1 MAKRKKKS
9 AQLATQGFGTKKIT
23 SRQLDKKLCQAA
35 DYAEVENWPGA
46 LGILVPLSQ
55 QCPEERSVWEF
66 LSDASFESGDMRL
79 YQKACERLFEITRS
93 GDYAYLLGSAY
104 LHNMHPLMALHIWRQ
119 ALTLDPK
126 HEIARQVRKQIK
138 QLESMEKEALA
149 NLGLTGPEGLD
160 IARQHERGQVYLEQG
175 EYREARQAEEIVL
188 ERDPDF
194 IPARNNLSL
203 ISWMEKNADLAI
215 AIAQE
220 VLERDPDNIH
230 ALSNLIH
237 FLVLSG
243 DTDRAKPYAERLKM
257 SHADAWDGWTKKV
270 EGLSYLGDDAGVV
283 EVWQQAQAEKIE
295 TAAASAQFFH
305 LSAVALARMG
315 EEKKAIAEWKR
326 ALARN
331 PGLLIAKENLKDIR
345 NPIGQRHGAWP
356 FAWRQWLLPDTAEKF
371 QKLMTT
377 TVTSQKLDKMIN
389 QSKKMNK
396 VLNKFGDFFKSHSDF
411 VAMLP
416 RLLER
421 GGPDGQDFLVST
433 IEQIKTP
440 ELIAILK
447 DFALGQ
453 SGPDRMRFQAAKLA
467 EETNLMSAGTV
478 SLWMGGEWRDMML
491 KTFTFHEESPNRH
504 SEAVEALAEP
514 AFLLLQQGGKA
525 QAIEAERLLR
535 EAIAL
540 TTEAAPD
547 LMNNLAMSL
556 SQQGRDDEADALNR
570 DIVARY
576 PDYIFASVNL
586 AQQYLTEGDLEATE
600 EILKPFLSCDRFH
613 VLEFG
618 GFSAVYIGL
627 LVAKKQQDAARAWFD
642 VWEKVCPSDPNLAY
656 WRPRLKKGFRRPK
669 LFG

>member
-23 SRQLDKKLCQAA
+23 SRQLDKKLRQAA
-35 DYAEVENWPGA
+35 DYAEIENWPGA

-79 YQKACERLFEITRS
+79 YQKACERLFEITGS

-104 LHNMHPLMALHIWRQ
+104 LHNMHPLMALHTWRQ
-119 ALTLDPK
+119 ALALDPK
-126 HEIARQVRKQIK
+126 HEITRQVRKQIK
-138 QLESMEKEALA
+138 QLEPMEQEALA
-149 NLGLTGPEGLD
+149 NLGLTGPEGLN

-175 EYREARQAEEIVL
+175 EYREARQAEEVVL

-203 ISWMEKNADLAI
+203 ISWMEKNVDLAI
-215 AIAQE
+215 ATAQE

-243 DTDRAKPYAERLKM
+243 DADGAKPYAERLKT

-270 EGLSYLGDDAGVV
+270 EGLSYFGDDAGVV

-295 TAAASAQFFH
+295 TTAANAQFYH
-305 LSAVALARMG
+305 LSAVALARVG
-315 EEKKAIAEWKR
+315 EEKKAIAQWKK

-331 PGLLIAKENLKDIR
+331 PSLLIAKENLKDIR

-356 FAWRQWLLPDTAEKF
+356 FAWRQWLMPDTAEKLN
-371 QKLMTT
+371 KLMM
-377 TVTSQKLDKMIN
+377 TSVH
-389 QSKKMNK
+389 SKKMDK
-396 VLNKFGDFFKSHSDF
+396 VINQFGSFFKSHSDF

-421 GGPDGQDFLVST
+421 GGPDGQGFLVST

-447 DFALGQ
+447 DFALSQ

-467 EETNLMSAGTV
+467 EEVNLMPAGTV
-478 SLWMGGEWRDMML
+478 SLWMGGAWRDMML
-491 KTFTFHEESPNRH
+491 KTFTFHDEPPSRH
-504 SEAVEALAEP
+504 SKAVEALAKP
-514 AFLLLQQGGKA
+514 AFFLLQQGGKA
-525 QAIEAERLLR
+525 QAIKAERLLR
-535 EAIAL
+535 EAISL

-556 SQQGRDDEADALNR
+556 AGQGRNDEADALNC

-586 AQQYLTEGDLEATE
+586 AQQYLAEGDLEATE
-600 EILKPFLSCDRFH
+600 EILKPFLSRDRFH
-613 VLEFG
+613 VMEFG

-627 LVAKKQQDAARAWFD
+627 LVAKKQQDAARSWFD
-642 VWEKVCPSDPNLAY
+642 VWENVCPSDPNLAY
-656 WRPRLKKGFRRPK
+656 WRPQLKKGFRHSK

>member
-9 AQLATQGFGTKKIT
+9 AQLATQGFGTQKIT
-23 SRQLDKKLCQAA
+23 SRQLDKKLRQAA
-35 DYAEVENWPGA
+35 DYAELGNWPGA

-79 YQKACERLFEITRS
+79 YQKACERLFEITGS

-119 ALTLDPK
+119 ALALDPK

-138 QLESMEKEALA
+138 QLEPMEKEALA

-175 EYREARQAEEIVL
+175 EYREARQAEEVVL
-188 ERDPDF
+188 DRDPDF

-203 ISWMEKNADLAI
+203 ISWMEKNVDLAI
-215 AIAQE
+215 TTAQE
-220 VLERDPDNIH
+220 VLEREPDNVH

-243 DTDRAKPYAERLKM
+243 DADMAKPYAERLKT
-257 SHADAWDGWTKKV
+257 SRADAWDGWTKKV

-295 TAAASAQFFH
+295 TAAASAQFYH
-305 LSAVALARMG
+305 LSAVALARVG
-315 EEKKAIAEWKR
+315 EDKKAIAQWKK
-326 ALARN
+326 ALTRN
-331 PGLLIAKENLKDIR
+331 PSLLIATENLKDIR
-345 NPIGQRHGAWP
+345 KPIGQRHGAWP
-356 FAWRQWLLPDTAEKF
+356 FAWRQWLLPDTAEQF

-377 TVTSQKLDKMIN
+377 SVHSKNMDKVI
-389 QSKKMNK
+389 
-396 VLNKFGDFFKSHSDF
+396 NKFGAFFQSHREF
-411 VAMLP
+411 VAVLP

-433 IEQIKTP
+433 IQQIKTP

-447 DFALGQ
+447 DFALSQ
-453 SGPDRMRFQAAKLA
+453 SGPDHMRFQAAKLA
-467 EETNLMSAGTV
+467 EETNLMPAGTV

-504 SEAVEALAEP
+504 SEAVEALAAP
-514 AFLLLQQGGKA
+514 AFSLLQQGGKA
-525 QAIEAERLLR
+525 QAIEAEELLR

-556 SQQGRDDEADALNR
+556 AQQGRDDEADALNR

-586 AQQYLTEGDLEATE
+586 AQQYLAKNDLEAAE
-600 EILKPFLSCDRFH
+600 EILKPFLSRDRFH
-613 VLEFG
+613 VMEFG
-618 GFSAVYIGL
+618 SFSAVYIGL
-627 LVAKKQQDAARAWFD
+627 LVAKKQQDAARSRFD
-642 VWEKVCPSDPNLAY
+642 IWERVYPTDPNLAY
-656 WRPRLKKGFRRPK
+656 WRPRIKKGFRLPK
-669 LFG
+669 LLG